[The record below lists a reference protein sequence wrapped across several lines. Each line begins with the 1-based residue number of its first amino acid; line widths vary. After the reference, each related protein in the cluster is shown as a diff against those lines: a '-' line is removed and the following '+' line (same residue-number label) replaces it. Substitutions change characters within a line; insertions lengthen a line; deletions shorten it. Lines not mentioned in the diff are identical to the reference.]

1 MCAVDVLSGLARW
14 ALWRSPRHGEPKICT
29 ECERERVRGSGK
41 IKSEKSGRIDVGIM
55 CTEGSPE
62 IYSRCILQS
71 IVFGGFVAMLLDFAV
86 FAQSV

>member
-1 MCAVDVLSGLARW
+1 M
-14 ALWRSPRHGEPKICT
+14 
-29 ECERERVRGSGK
+29 RGSG
-41 IKSEKSGRIDVGIM
+41 KSEKSGRIDVGIM

-71 IVFGGFVAMLLDFAV
+71 IVFGGFVALLLYFAV